1 VNDSGT
7 PGWYPDPHRR
17 FEFRYYNGERWTAD
31 VSVHGQR
38 MIDSGD
44 ALPGQA
50 SWASTQPAWGPT
62 PHRPGRGAAVASFI
76 TAISGVVIGWIPFL
90 FVVGAAAAVVGFFL
104 GIVGIRAARLN
115 DGHGRGF
122 AVAGLVLAPIAIA
135 VCVGGFFFTRL
146 VLHEV
151 DRYNNP
157 GNHTTQ
163 FADTC
168 SADGSSVTFTGSIT
182 NNETTTHDYQLTIEY
197 SVNGS
202 VVQTDNLA
210 VKNVAAGSTKPWTAL
225 DHVEKADTG
234 TLTCRVSA
242 VHGPLP
248 FGVANP

>member
-90 FVVGAAAAVVGFFL
+90 FVVGAAAAVVG
-104 GIVGIRAARLN
+104 
-115 DGHGRGF
+115 
-122 AVAGLVLAPIAIA
+122 
-135 VCVGGFFFTRL
+135 FFTRL